1 MCVTKLTS
9 YDYFIPLHGV
19 RRNWKCVRIFIN
31 IVCFFGNTAFALKMQ
46 GFLEIA
52 CETFEVVQE
61 SNMAA

>member
-1 MCVTKLTS
+1 M
-9 YDYFIPLHGV
+9 
-19 RRNWKCVRIFIN
+19 RIFIK

-52 CETFEVVQE
+52 RDNFEVVQE